1 MYNNPYE
8 YFRQDMNAMNQN
20 LMDNMQDMGAQS
32 PFFNQMPTMPMQ
44 PIQPMMPMGT
54 MPSTMG
60 MGTMPGGMGMGTT
73 PGGMGMGTMPGGMG
87 MGATP
92 GGMGMGTTSGTTT
105 TPLGGVQ
112 EFPGTTSGSM
122 PTNIG
127 SIPIPTMPI
136 AETPVTDIQY
146 TQGWLTTQIG
156 QRVKIEFLIGTNMLI
171 DREGTLLE
179 VGISYVIINE
189 VETDDLLLCDI
200 YSIKFVR
207 VYR

>member
-1 MYNNPYE
+1 MYNYPYE
-8 YFRQDMNAMNQN
+8 YFRQQNMNTMNLNQ
-20 LMDNMQDMGAQS
+20 MDNMPGMDFQM
-32 PFFNQMPTMPMQ
+32 PFTPMQQQQPFNQMPTMNMQ

-54 MPSTMG
+54 VE
-60 MGTMPGGMGMGTT
+60 
-73 PGGMGMGTMPGGMG
+73 
-87 MGATP
+87 GATNGVP
-92 GGMGMGTTSGTTT
+92 MPGTTSGT
-105 TPLGGVQ
+105 
-112 EFPGTTSGSM
+112 M

-127 SIPIPTMPI
+127 SVPIN
-136 AETPVTDIQY
+136 TPQFPQDPVLDTQY

-171 DREGTLLE
+171 DREGTLVD

-207 VYR
+207 IYK

>member
-1 MYNNPYE
+1 
-8 YFRQDMNAMNQN
+8 
-20 LMDNMQDMGAQS
+20 MG
-32 PFFNQMPTMPMQ
+32 
-44 PIQPMMPMGT
+44 MGT

-60 MGTMPGGMGMGTT
+60 MGTMPGGMGMG
-73 PGGMGMGTMPGGMG
+73 
-87 MGATP
+87 AAP
-92 GGMGMGTTSGTTT
+92 GGMGMGTTSGGMDMGTVTGAT
-105 TPLGGVQ
+105 AGVPQ
-112 EFPGTTSGSM
+112 PGTTSGTM

-127 SIPIPTMPI
+127 SIPLGMDQFGQQ
-136 AETPVTDIQY
+136 PVMDIQY

-207 VYR
+207 IYR

>member
-8 YFRQDMNAMNQN
+8 YFRQQDMNAMYQNQ
-20 LMDNMQDMGAQS
+20 MSNMQDMGAQS

-73 PGGMGMGTMPGGMG
+73 SGGMDMGTVTGSTAGVPQ
-87 MGATP
+87 P
-92 GGMGMGTTSGTTT
+92 GTTSGT
-105 TPLGGVQ
+105 
-112 EFPGTTSGSM
+112 M

-127 SIPIPTMPI
+127 SVPLGMDQFGQQPIM
-136 AETPVTDIQY
+136 DIQY

-207 VYR
+207 IYR